1 MLSDDLVNKVEESF
15 GNKVIKIEALTDSV
29 TLLYFSDQKVVLKRV
44 NMKVKN
50 IYNFIASQNVKNVV
64 YPIKQFIF
72 EKNIYFIYTY
82 INNFE
87 YPIEKKIIDLINNLG
102 ELQSKTSFTVKLN
115 DNNFKFFYR
124 IYKNLDRIF
133 QTLEMLIRESELKE
147 QKTDYDWIILS
158 KYHVF
163 IKCKKIMYEVQKKIH
178 KYVSNHAS
186 CIYCLNH
193 GNLNLNHFI
202 GGKMLSFDNGYIGI
216 FVSDYAKLYL
226 SLDEFDGE
234 WFKIIEEKI
243 KSYNNDF
250 YLLYFKFLVLYIY
263 MINIRFTSF
272 DETIVLTTY
281 LQIVNKINSF
291 LNLTSSY

>member
-1 MLSDDLVNKVEESF
+1 VLSEAFVNKVEESF
-15 GNKVIKIEALTDSV
+15 GNKIIKIEALTDSV

-44 NMKVKN
+44 NTKVKN

-72 EKNIYFIYTY
+72 DKNIYFIYKY

-87 YPIEKKIIDLINNLG
+87 YPTEKKIIDLLNNLS
-102 ELQSKTSFTVKLN
+102 ELHSKTSFTIKLN
-115 DNNFKFFYR
+115 EKNFKYFYR

-133 QTLEMLIRESELKE
+133 QTLEMLVRESELKE
-147 QKTDYDWIILS
+147 NKTDYDWIILS

-163 IKCKKIMYEVQKKIH
+163 LKCKKIMYEIQKKIH

-193 GNLNLNHFI
+193 GNLNLNHFV
-202 GGKMLSFDNGYIGI
+202 GGKFLSFDNGYIGI
-216 FVSDYAKLYL
+216 FVSDYAKLFL
-226 SLDEFDGE
+226 ALDEYDGE
-234 WFKIIEEKI
+234 WFKIIEDKL
-243 KSYNNDF
+243 KSLNNDF

-272 DETIVLTTY
+272 EDSVVLTTY
-281 LQIVNKINSF
+281 LQIANKVNFF